1 MIDND
6 EYTIRVI
13 DLPAEVGGI
22 IRESKDGFLNIYIN
36 ARHGWQGQRKSYRHE
51 MRHAE
56 NDDLHS
62 EEPVG
67 VIEAR
72 ADGVDPRLRSIP
84 RLRRAR
90 DLMPPA
96 KPEPSKPVPQPAQQL
111 TPRQA
116 AALSRCLTELD
127 RFIFEEVPE

>member
-1 MIDND
+1 MIDRD
-6 EYTIRVI
+6 EYTVRLV
-13 DLPAEVGGI
+13 DLPDEVGGVI
-22 IRESKDGFLNIYIN
+22 KESKDGFLNIYIN
-36 ARHGWQGQRKSYRHE
+36 ARHGWRGQRRSYRHE

-56 NDDLHS
+56 HNDLHS

-72 ADGVDPRLRSIP
+72 ADSVDPRLRSIP

-96 KPEPSKPVPQPAQQL
+96 KPEPPKPAQL

-116 AALSRCLTELD
+116 AALSRCLSELD
-127 RFIFEEVPE
+127 RFIFDDPDL